1 MLLRDGTG
9 LRLGLEREIAV
20 RVSVRVGNLGI
31 DGQVVVLL
39 VLAAAV
45 HAFSPFPATLIVERE

>member
-1 MLLRDGTG
+1 MGLLRG
-9 LRLGLEREIAV
+9 LRVGMFLTDGMGLRLGLGLEREIAV
-20 RVSVRVGNLGI
+20 RVSVGNLGI

-45 HAFSPFPATLIVERE
+45 HAL

>member
-1 MLLRDGTG
+1 MFLRDGMG
-9 LRLGLEREIAV
+9 LRLGLGLEREIAA
-20 RVSVRVGNLGI
+20 RVSVGNLGI

-45 HAFSPFPATLIVERE
+45 HAL